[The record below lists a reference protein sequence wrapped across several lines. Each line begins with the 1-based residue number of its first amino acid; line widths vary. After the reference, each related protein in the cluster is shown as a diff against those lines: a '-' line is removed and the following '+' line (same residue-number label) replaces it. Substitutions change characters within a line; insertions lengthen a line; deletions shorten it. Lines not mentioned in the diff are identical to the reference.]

1 MSKRKINRLIIGAA
15 AVSACLSGISCS
27 NRPST
32 STENAAEREEQL
44 MIVGTYT
51 DAESRGIYT
60 FRFNQLTAEWQP
72 LDSTEVSN
80 PSFIAIDSQRSL
92 LYAVSEN
99 GDESDALNLLTIQ
112 PATGAMTLKG
122 SWLTEGA
129 APCYVSA
136 AEGMAV
142 TANYTGGSLSLFPLD
157 AAGCPMPLDTL
168 FRGDATGNNPMRQA
182 TPHVHCAHFSPD
194 GRFLFATDF
203 SSDRLLRFR
212 VQNEAGQRL
221 ESPEVAATIESGSGP
236 RHLTFAPD
244 RRHLYL
250 ISELSGMIHAFAYQ
264 PEDGT
269 LTLKQTIE
277 TDSVHAQGSAHI
289 QLSSD
294 GRYLYA
300 SNRLAHEGVAIYAV
314 NPDDGQLTSIGYQ
327 LTGRHPRHFNLT
339 PNGRY
344 LLVACRDSH
353 QIEIYQ
359 RDPSTGHLT
368 ATGKAIPLSKPVFIG
383 WF

>member
-1 MSKRKINRLIIGAA
+1 MSKRKMNRLIIGAV
-15 AVSACLSGISCS
+15 AVSACLGSMSCS
-27 NRPST
+27 SRPST
-32 STENAAEREEQL
+32 STDATDREEQL

-51 DAESRGIYT
+51 DAGSRGIYS

-72 LDSTEVSN
+72 LDSAEVSN

-99 GDESDALNLLTIQ
+99 GNERDALNLLTIN
-112 PATGAMTLKG
+112 PTSGTMLLKG

-136 AEGMAV
+136 AEGLAV

-157 AAGCPMPLDTL
+157 AEGCPMPLDTL
-168 FRGDATGNNPMRQA
+168 FRGAATGNDSVRQA

-212 VQNEAGQRL
+212 VQSEAAQRL
-221 ESPEVAATIESGSGP
+221 ESPEVVATIESGSGP

-244 RRHLYL
+244 GRYLYL

-277 TDSVHAQGSAHI
+277 TDSVHARGSAHI

-294 GRYLYA
+294 GRFLYA
-300 SNRLAHEGVAIYAV
+300 SNRLSHEGVAIYAV
-314 NPDDGQLTSIGYQ
+314 NPDDGQLTPVGYQ
-327 LTGRHPRHFNLT
+327 LTGRHPRHFSLT

-344 LLVACRDSH
+344 LLVACRDSQ

-359 RDPSTGHLT
+359 RDPSTGLLT
-368 ATGKAIPLSKPVFIG
+368 AAGKAIPLSKPVFVG

>member
-1 MSKRKINRLIIGAA
+1 
-15 AVSACLSGISCS
+15 
-27 NRPST
+27 
-32 STENAAEREEQL
+32 
-44 MIVGTYT
+44 
-51 DAESRGIYT
+51 
-60 FRFNQLTAEWQP
+60 
-72 LDSTEVSN
+72 
-80 PSFIAIDSQRSL
+80 
-92 LYAVSEN
+92 
-99 GDESDALNLLTIQ
+99 
-112 PATGAMTLKG
+112 
-122 SWLTEGA
+122 
-129 APCYVSA
+129 
-136 AEGMAV
+136 
-142 TANYTGGSLSLFPLD
+142 
-157 AAGCPMPLDTL
+157 MPLDTL

-182 TPHVHCAHFSPD
+182 TPHVHSAHFSPD

-212 VQNEAGQRL
+212 VQNEAGHRL

-244 RRHLYL
+244 GRHLYL

-359 RDPSTGHLT
+359 RNPSTGHLT

>member
-1 MSKRKINRLIIGAA
+1 MSKRKMNRLIIGAV
-15 AVSACLSGISCS
+15 AVSACLGSMSCS
-27 NRPST
+27 SRPST
-32 STENAAEREEQL
+32 STDTTEREEQL

-51 DAESRGIYT
+51 DAGSRGIYS

-72 LDSTEVSN
+72 LDSAEVSN

-99 GDESDALNLLTIQ
+99 GNERDALNLLTIN
-112 PATGAMTLKG
+112 PTSGTMLLKG

-136 AEGMAV
+136 AEGLAV

-157 AAGCPMPLDTL
+157 AEGCPMPLDTL
-168 FRGDATGNNPMRQA
+168 FRGAATGNDSVRQA
-182 TPHVHCAHFSPD
+182 SPHVHCAHFSPD

-212 VQNEAGQRL
+212 VQSEAAQRL
-221 ESPEVAATIESGSGP
+221 ESPEVVATIESGSGP
-236 RHLTFAPD
+236 RHLTFAPNG
-244 RRHLYL
+244 RYLYL

-277 TDSVHAQGSAHI
+277 TDSVHARGSAHI

-294 GRYLYA
+294 GRFLYA
-300 SNRLAHEGVAIYAV
+300 SNRLSHEGVAIYAV
-314 NPDDGQLTSIGYQ
+314 NPDDGQLTPVGYQ

-344 LLVACRDSH
+344 LLVACRDSQ

-359 RDPSTGHLT
+359 RDPSTGLLT
-368 ATGKAIPLSKPVFIG
+368 AAGKAIPLSKPVFVG